1 MQAARAGTPSLFRGG
16 SRASVT
22 VDLCPVN
29 LSELVRTRR
38 GIVALN
44 AYAVGGA
51 SAKREQSATESTPA
65 GHASD
70 DAVAFRGG
78 AGELQLKPCLP
89 IGAALQRNPS
99 LLATPIVCLPGRH
112 YPALVLI
119 SAKPSFDFCLNVF
132 ETSRKGEMKY
142 SFLARRIAVNV
153 P

>member
-1 MQAARAGTPSLFRGG
+1 MGGTS
-16 SRASVT
+16 T
-22 VDLCPVN
+22 
-29 LSELVRTRR
+29 
-38 GIVALN
+38 
-44 AYAVGGA
+44 
-51 SAKREQSATESTPA
+51 KREQSATKGTPA
-65 GHASD
+65 DHASD

-153 P
+153 PWTGFVLHSFPNQICFDSDLVQYFFATKIDQAFVSNMQ